1 MGADDP
7 TQPKTC
13 NFASHTKSYEAEE
26 VQKTLRMMGATG
38 IKADGLWGACSESAY
53 AKVFGEPL
61 TKESLLKIF
70 EINCAKLNKVF
81 AGSKTCSDGSDAVDP
96 NYTKAPPPSGGGGSS
111 SLLSKIAASVAT
123 PKLQVTKRA
132 SAASMIKNPTYVPK
146 TTVDNALSVG
156 EQTIIPGVPNLYVTI
171 GGLALLGVAGW
182 FAYGAMTKG
191 GGKVKRNA
199 GKKVRRSSSRAK
211 AVAKFRRFV
220 ATHMGHGNKPTKAAY
235 VRAVKDAQAS
245 GATDEDLFKAVW
257 AQHDRVVAKAR
268 TKLAKT
274 HIWWVVG
281 RKGGKIVRRAGPQ
294 TRKMSQTYVKTARQQ
309 PHNAFITFRVEKHD
323 NW

>member
-1 MGADDP
+1 MMKRTTYYAASAGCGMGADDP

-96 NYTKAPPPSGGGGSS
+96 NYTKAPPPSDGSDAVDPNYTKAPPPSGGSS
-111 SLLSKIAASVAT
+111 SVRHTITAAT
-123 PKLQVTKRA
+123 PQVTKRW
-132 SAASMIKNPTYVPK
+132 SVASMIKSPTYVPK
-146 TTVDNALSVG
+146 TTDDNALSAG
-156 EQTIIPGVPNLYVTI
+156 EQTLIPGVPNLYVTI
-171 GGLALLGVAGW
+171 GGLALLGVVGW
-182 FAYGAMTKG
+182 YGYKAMSG
-191 GGKVKRNA
+191 GGKVKKNA
-199 GKKVRRSSSRAK
+199 GKK
-211 AVAKFRRFV
+211 
-220 ATHMGHGNKPTKAAY
+220 KPTKRPAKRRSKRRTTAA
-235 VRAVKDAQAS
+235 
-245 GATDEDLFKAVW
+245 
-257 AQHDRVVAKAR
+257 
-268 TKLAKT
+268 TKPRGRES
-274 HIWWVVG
+274 IWWVMSY
-281 RKGGKIVRRAGPQ
+281 RGKKKVAGSGPTNLSMATDYVAQ
-294 TRKMSQTYVKTARQQ
+294 LQEQQRMCGTRHVIEQ
-309 PHNAFITFRVEKHD
+309 HD